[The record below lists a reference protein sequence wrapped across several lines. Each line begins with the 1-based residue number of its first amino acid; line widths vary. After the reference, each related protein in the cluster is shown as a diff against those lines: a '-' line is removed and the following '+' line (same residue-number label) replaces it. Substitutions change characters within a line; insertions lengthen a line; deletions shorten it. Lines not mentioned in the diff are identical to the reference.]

1 MIFRLIF
8 LIIFLII
15 GILFTVGY
23 NFFPIINFK
32 SDTLNGNIFI
42 NKLELTQIIPITRIS
57 NATIPNATIPNAPA
71 NENTTTTITAT
82 TTTNFSDLNI
92 DSNYRIA
99 LQYLYYGCII
109 TSCLIGGG
117 IIFSY
122 LRMKFISKILFI
134 LAQTFM
140 TTFMGILTFMFYSS
154 SMIENIIPVK
164 DYQNLNKSYGSG
176 GILMILA
183 TAIMIVNYI
192 IYSFIG

>member
-42 NKLELTQIIPITRIS
+42 NKLELTQIIPI
-57 NATIPNATIPNAPA
+57 ATIPNAPA
-71 NENTTTTITAT
+71 NANTTTTITAT

-92 DSNYRIA
+92 DSNYRMA

-117 IIFSY
+117 IILSY

-140 TTFMGILTFMFYSS
+140 TTFMGILAFMFYSS

-164 DYQNLNKSYGSG
+164 DYQNLNKYYGSG

-183 TAIMIVNYI
+183 TAMMIVNYI